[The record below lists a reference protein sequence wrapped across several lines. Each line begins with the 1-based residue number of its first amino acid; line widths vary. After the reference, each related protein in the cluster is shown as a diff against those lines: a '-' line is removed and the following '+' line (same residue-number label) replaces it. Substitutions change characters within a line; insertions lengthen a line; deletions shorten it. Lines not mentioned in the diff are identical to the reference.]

1 MNAEERR
8 SIGFAYRAR
17 PRNRVKSA
25 LPTAPPLLRYRQSV
39 DLNFEEMVDA
49 DAVDAVDLRQRSAL
63 RLRMHH
69 YAVDHE
75 IDLVGADPHFEGIDG
90 FSVGLRFLYRVVG
103 RLWRYGSGC
112 FAVAALDQPR
122 TVLRHYKVQIA
133 LLRAF
138 DTAAISRSEEHT
150 SELQS
155 P

>member
-8 SIGFAYRAR
+8 SIGLADRAR

-75 IDLVGADPHFEGIDG
+75 IDLVGADAHFEGIDG
-90 FSVGLRFLYRVVG
+90 FSVGLRFL
-103 RLWRYGSGC
+103 
-112 FAVAALDQPR
+112 
-122 TVLRHYKVQIA
+122 
-133 LLRAF
+133 
-138 DTAAISRSEEHT
+138 RSEEHT

-155 P
+155 L